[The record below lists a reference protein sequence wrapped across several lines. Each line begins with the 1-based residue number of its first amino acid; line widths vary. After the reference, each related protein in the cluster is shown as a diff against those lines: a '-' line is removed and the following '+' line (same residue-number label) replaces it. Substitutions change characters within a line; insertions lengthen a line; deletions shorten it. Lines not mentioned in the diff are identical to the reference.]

1 MSNTITKKRD
11 SILNFAISIIRKYA
25 NEDIS
30 VSQYTEKDGR
40 GRLMEII
47 NNEVDGDLLHK
58 SSIYALIVNAH
69 QTEDPKERLK
79 TEDLALMP
87 DEALFDIMKSSNQD
101 SYYRSFIMHSDSFDY
116 DTTQNKELIEMMEYN
131 YGTVK
136 DYVYR
141 GYYTQA
147 NRYSI
152 NGEFA
157 KGNHNG
163 RKVDS
168 FMGKF
173 LNNDEIDDLVNGI
186 YADTHTQNGRA
197 ESFGG
202 IPAPSRK
209 SVNIHMTSML
219 LQRLTGE
226 HYPLCLIRDMI
237 ETKEISPIRFHD
249 SNYYRKTLSSNDV
262 NEYTRFL
269 EKEGELP
276 KLHFAGVD
284 LFNELKP
291 NLSEKEKLGILHDS
305 LNSFPRAVAAYK
317 FLTNNEI
324 SYDAAY
330 ALTEGAKY
338 KTMIKN
344 TQAYSDKLDN
354 DFDPS
359 SKITKKQH
367 CLDIEV
373 TNIKTDMHGEVEAE
387 FELETTALM
396 YDSLQE
402 CLEDVYKGH
411 LSETINRG
419 DSLYLRY
426 EGLYSRKDVTA
437 IKKALLS
444 EFNKHTK
451 EIPLA
456 GDLVEISI
464 SEYNEGYYDEKVVKN
479 GDKHLVVS
487 VVNNYNR
494 GCSLKLKGINELVD
508 SDDTIIAKK
517 LKLQKTL
524 AAEKTM

>member
-25 NEDIS
+25 DEDIS
-30 VSQYTEKDGR
+30 VSQYNEKDGR
-40 GRLMEII
+40 GRLIEII
-47 NNEVDGDLLHK
+47 NNEVDGDLLQK
-58 SSIYALIVNAH
+58 SSIYALIISAH

-87 DEALFDIMKSSNQD
+87 DEALFDILKSNNESCD
-101 SYYRSFIMHSDSFDY
+101 IRAFTRHSQIFDY
-116 DTTQNKELIEMMEYN
+116 DSTQNRELIDMWEYN

-136 DYVYR
+136 DYVYK
-141 GYYTQA
+141 GYYEHT
-147 NRYSI
+147 NRYAI

-168 FMGKF
+168 FIGEF

-202 IPAPSRK
+202 VPAPSRK
-209 SVNIHMTSML
+209 SVNIHMTNML

-226 HYPLCLIRDMI
+226 HYPLSLVRDMV
-237 ETKEISPIRFHD
+237 ETKEIVPIHFRD

-262 NEYTRFL
+262 DEYTKFL
-269 EKEGELP
+269 ENEGEIP
-276 KLHFAGVD
+276 KLHFGGID

-291 NLSEKEKLGILHDS
+291 NLSEKEKLGILHNS
-305 LNSFPRAVAAYK
+305 LNSFPKAVAAYK

-338 KTMIKN
+338 KTMISN

-354 DFDPS
+354 DYDPS

-367 CLDIEV
+367 SLDIEV

-426 EGLYSRKDVTA
+426 EGLHSRKEVTA

-464 SEYNEGYYDEKVVKN
+464 SECNEGYYDEKIVKN

-508 SDDTIIAKK
+508 SDDTIITKK